1 MSIKIVLLWKPQST
15 QNSYGQRGKIR
26 YMKKE
31 AKEVKQYYIEQ
42 IQEQYK
48 WLVIE
53 WPVIC
58 QIDLYRSN
66 NLRRD
71 RDNRHKISMDAMEW
85 IVFKDDTQ
93 IQQAIVTKYKWDE
106 RIEVTIT
113 EL

>member
-1 MSIKIVLLWKPQST
+1 MIKIVLLWKPQST

-31 AKEVKQYYIEQ
+31 AKEVKIYYIEQ

-48 WLVIE
+48 WPVIE
-53 WPVIC
+53 WPVIVS
-58 QIDLYRSN
+58 IDLYRSN

-93 IQQAIVTKYKWDE
+93 IQQAIVTKHKWDE
-106 RIEVTIT
+106 RIELTIT